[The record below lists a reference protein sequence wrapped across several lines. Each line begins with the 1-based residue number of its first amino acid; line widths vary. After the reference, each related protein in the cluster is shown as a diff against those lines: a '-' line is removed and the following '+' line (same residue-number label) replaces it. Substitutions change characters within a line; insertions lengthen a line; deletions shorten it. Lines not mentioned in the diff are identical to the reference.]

1 MKKIIALLLPLGVL
15 STSAVFNYKF
25 AKNNLKNSEII
36 TQRNIYSEKNN
47 KNQGSN
53 IIWPTTGGDVVLE
66 KDENLNDTWYIS
78 EGVTNLYLNGHVLSV
93 DDGNIMITGSAV
105 LNIYDGGE
113 VITHKYRVD
122 ETNHVW
128 VLDNDGENT
137 IVGGVIYDNSKSV
150 NRSLIATYSSAKLTI
165 NGGTICGSRARAI
178 SSANFST
185 ITMNGGSI
193 SGNCCDSDGGAID
206 VGDNSSFILTDGL
219 ISENYAILESDGG
232 GGAIHSGG
240 DANLTINGGK
250 ITKNKCT
257 GPIFSWGGAIYSDG
271 NVTINGGEI
280 SYNEII
286 SDTEQA
292 SGGGIAINPNYTTA
306 DLVMNDG
313 LITHNIAK
321 NLDATKGYH
330 SYGGGIS
337 ATTFHLH
344 GGEISYNEAEYN
356 AGINS
361 SSDDGEEENYFEVTE
376 GKELRITNNIA
387 YDNGGAGLHSKNN
400 HFSGKIIFENNNSDT
415 GYDNLYSRYPITI
428 SGPLTG
434 SNIYF
439 IITTGGEIEAIK
451 NYVAMTGS
459 EQVNEY
465 FHFEEEDGTRYTLIE
480 NGSIWI
486 KNVPGGHTTHHVTL
500 EDSTGGN
507 ITANLD
513 DAFVGQTI
521 TVEVN
526 PNQCHKLKSLTYD
539 DGTIHDITNTKT
551 FEMPDV
557 EVKIAASF
565 VESHSIKLIKG
576 KKPTATE
583 PGWKDY
589 YQCSECK
596 KYYEDEKGTKEI
608 KDLEAWKVG
617 EGKLDPTGP
626 DPEPSSGISTGIIA
640 GIAAGGVVAL
650 GGLIWLII
658 VLAKKKKKKDD
669 EQPVAKSTI
678 SKPVK
683 TVKPTQKAKPVSK
696 AKTTTKKTSRK
707 KK

>member
-66 KDENLNDTWYIS
+66 NDEILDKNWEITA
-78 EGVTNLYLNGHVLSV
+78 GVTNLYLNGHVLSIKDSSISV
-93 DDGNIMITGSAV
+93 NNSAV
-105 LNIYDGGE
+105 LNIYDGDST
-113 VITHKYRVD
+113 IAHKYNVD
-122 ETNHVW
+122 ETNHIW
-128 VLDNDGENT
+128 VLDDEGENT
-137 IVGGVIYDNSKSV
+137 IVGGVIYDYSHSENWT
-150 NRSLIATYSSAKLTI
+150 LINTYNSAKLII
-165 NGGTICGSRARAI
+165 NGGTICGSKAHSI
-178 SSANFST
+178 CSEDSST

-193 SGNCCDSDGGAID
+193 SGNCCSRDGGAVKVTD
-206 VGDNSSFILTDGL
+206 SSSFILTDGL
-219 ISENYAILESDGG
+219 ISENYAILSSVGG

-240 DANLTINGGK
+240 NANLTINGGK
-250 ITKNKCT
+250 ITKNRCYS
-257 GPIFSWGGAIYSDG
+257 PLYSYGGAIYSNG

-280 SYNEII
+280 SYNEVI
-286 SDTEQA
+286 SDMQA

-313 LITHNIAK
+313 LITHNTAES
-321 NLDATKGYH
+321 LDTTYYYS
-330 SYGGGIS
+330 SYGGGFS

-344 GGEISYNEAEYN
+344 GGEISYNEAIYN

-387 YDNGGAGLHSKNN
+387 YDNGGAGLHSQNN
-400 HFSGKIIFENNNSDT
+400 HFSGKIIFEDNESIT

-513 DAFVGQTI
+513 DAFVGQTV

-565 VESHSIKLIKG
+565 VESHSIKLIQG

-626 DPEPSSGISTGIIA
+626 DPEPSSGISAGIIA
-640 GIAAGGVVAL
+640 GIAVGGIAAL
-650 GGLIWLII
+650 GGITGLII
-658 VLAKKKKKKDD
+658 LLAKKKKKDD
-669 EQPVAKSTI
+669 E
-678 SKPVK
+678 
-683 TVKPTQKAKPVSK
+683 
-696 AKTTTKKTSRK
+696 
-707 KK
+707 